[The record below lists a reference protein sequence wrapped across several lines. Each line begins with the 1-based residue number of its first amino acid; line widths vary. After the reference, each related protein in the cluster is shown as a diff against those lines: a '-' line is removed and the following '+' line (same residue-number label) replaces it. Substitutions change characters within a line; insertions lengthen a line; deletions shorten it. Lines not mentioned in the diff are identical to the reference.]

1 MAVPKISPSFEE
13 MVSGPVRAGRV
24 EILQINIG
32 YQCNLECGHCHVQ
45 AGPQRSEVMDRKVME
60 ECLRAL
66 RATPVSSIDIT
77 GGSPEL
83 HPLLPWFV
91 EECARLDRRVL
102 VRSNGVLLLE
112 ERYGPLID
120 LYVESRVEVVLSLP
134 HVDPH
139 ITDRQRGTGV
149 FHRVVEAIRMLNAR
163 GYGIEGTGL
172 PLSLVHNPAGA
183 YLPGAQKALES
194 SYRAALRERYGI
206 HFTRLFAI
214 TNMPIGRY
222 LEYLRRTDN
231 YEDYMR
237 ALVKAFNPESLKGL
251 MCRSMVSVGWDG
263 RLYDCDFNQMLG
275 LAIDHGPPDRI
286 SGFDRE
292 RLAGRE
298 IVIGDHCY
306 GCTAGSGSSC
316 QGQVA

>member
-1 MAVPKISPSFEE
+1 MNAPESTHSFEE
-13 MVSGPVRAGRV
+13 MVSGPLKASGID
-24 EILQINIG
+24 ILQINIG
-32 YQCNLECGHCHVQ
+32 YRCNLECRHCHVQ
-45 AGPQRSEVMDRKVME
+45 AGPQRSEAMAREVME

-66 RATPVSSIDIT
+66 RTYPISTVDIT

-83 HPLLPWFV
+83 NPHFPWFL
-91 EECARLDRRVL
+91 EECSALGRRVL
-102 VRSNGVLLLE
+102 VRSNGLLLLE
-112 ERYGPLID
+112 KQYAPLLD
-120 LYVESRVEVVLSLP
+120 LYMRGRVEVVLSLP
-134 HVDPH
+134 HVDPQ
-139 ITDRQRGTGV
+139 ITDRQRGAGV
-149 FHRVVEAIRMLNAR
+149 FHQVIEVIRMLNTE
-163 GYGIEGTGL
+163 GYGCEGTGL

-194 SYRAALRERYGI
+194 QYRAAFRERYGI
-206 HFTRLFAI
+206 SFTRLFCI

-237 ALVKAFNPESLKGL
+237 TLIKAFNPASLKRL
-251 MCRSMVSVGWDG
+251 MCKSTVSVGWNG

-275 LAIDHGPPDRI
+275 LPIDHGLPGHI
-286 SGFDRE
+286 TAFDEE
-292 RLAGRE
+292 RLAARE